1 MYTPTTDLTNLA
13 AKYANTRG
21 RALPDPTS
29 HQTLNVR
36 PRIAQSHGADRSESK
51 IYPIQTKATD
61 PNKNNNGRVQRENPI
76 PNAAWLLGLGGRE
89 RMGVTWAAAS
99 HGGRRRRRRRNPRW
113 RRGEEGSERMK
124 RAATGRE
131 VERQPRLGLGFYSR
145 ESGFFFLFFLPV
157 LALSLSLSPTSH
169 LLARHAKLTC
179 GARNLRWHVGPLL
192 VGSTCRRHASWLGA
206 FDRWRGYARNTLD
219 SSRWPEAARSRERLR
234 FHFSCSRDDKVKND
248 SWFFRFVQNE
258 LSNLV
263 KNIKLK
269 LACIY
274 KCQMKYL

>member
-36 PRIAQSHGADRSESK
+36 PRIAQSRGADRSESK

-157 LALSLSLSPTSH
+157 LALSLSLQPPTFLQDTPS
-169 LLARHAKLTC
+169 
-179 GARNLRWHVGPLL
+179 WHVGPEICGDMWGHYLWGPH
-192 VGSTCRRHASWLGA
+192 VGGTQAGWEPLTVGGDMLGTLWIPPD
-206 FDRWRGYARNTLD
+206 DRKQHEAVNGYVFIFRAPVMIRWKMIRD
-219 SSRWPEAARSRERLR
+219 SSDLYKMNWAIWS
-234 FHFSCSRDDKVKND
+234 KI
-248 SWFFRFVQNE
+248 
-258 LSNLV
+258 LSSN
-263 KNIKLK
+263 
-269 LACIY
+269 
-274 KCQMKYL
+274 